1 MEKIAARASGAVYR
15 YSKKPVTIG
24 EIRHKAWQW
33 FIPPTD
39 DADKVWAARCKSYWE
54 LQQETYGLLFSD
66 FTMSMDWEA
75 RVVVTYAVV
84 LDVLP
89 GERRVDYVLPRVRE
103 ERARRQ
109 VLDSSGSKPE
119 TEIRQAKDV
128 DPAQRACPSCGG
140 VGGAHRAGCAVTG
153 GRLA

>member
-1 MEKIAARASGAVYR
+1 MEKIAARASGDVYR

-33 FIPPTD
+33 LIPPTN
-39 DADKVWAARCKSYWE
+39 DADKVWAARCKAYWE
-54 LQQETYGLLFSD
+54 LQQETYGIVFSD

-109 VLDSSGSKPE
+109 ALTGSGADDV
-119 TEIRQAKDV
+119 EIRQAKDV
-128 DPAQRACPSCGG
+128 DPAKRACPSCGA